1 MPVAVIVAGGFG
13 TRARGMTGGAQPK
26 ALLEVAGVPII
37 VRQLRVLAREGIE
50 RVVVLAGH
58 LGEPLRDALPPE
70 ASRLGL
76 SLGVTIER
84 EPQGTAG
91 SLRSLGEASGH
102 DQLLVVY
109 GDIVFDLC
117 LPRLFAFHR
126 RQGGI
131 ATIVAHPNDH
141 PETSDLLV
149 AEPDGKITAVL
160 ARRDRL
166 PGDYRNLV
174 PAGLYVCRPEILG
187 YISSGQPLDF
197 VADLFPALLRAS
209 EPLHA
214 YNTPEYLR
222 DMGTPERR
230 ARAETDLVRGRVAAQ
245 HASRERPAL
254 FFDCD
259 GVLNH
264 EPGGDG
270 VLKPE
275 DVVLL
280 PGAAAAVRRARDAGF
295 LTVAVTNKPQVA
307 KGLISP
313 EGLQRVLG
321 RLETLLARDGAVL
334 DRIYVCPHHPD
345 RGFAG
350 EVAEL
355 KIACE
360 CRKPAPGMLGQALAD
375 LPVAVRQ
382 SAIIGDSWRD
392 VAAGRAAGIFT
403 YGVRTGEGCHT
414 MPPGLR
420 PDAMFADVGEAVD
433 FALGS
438 VRPAASEATS

>member
-13 TRARGMTGGAQPK
+13 TRARGMTGGRRPK
-26 ALLEVAGVPII
+26 ALVEVAGVPII

-50 RVVVLAGH
+50 RVIVLAGH
-58 LGEPLRDALPPE
+58 LGEPLRDALPTE

-76 SLGVTIER
+76 SLDVTIEH

-91 SLRSLGEASGH
+91 TLRTLGQTTRHEE
-102 DQLLVVY
+102 LLVVY
-109 GDIVFDLC
+109 GDIIFDLY
-117 LPRLFAFHR
+117 LPRLVAFHR

-149 AEPDGKITAVL
+149 AEPDGRITAVL
-160 ARRDRL
+160 TRRNRP

-174 PAGLYVCRPEILG
+174 PAGLYVCQPDILRSL
-187 YISSGQPLDF
+187 SSGERLDF
-197 VADLFPALLRAS
+197 VADVFPALLRGG
-209 EPLHA
+209 ETLYA

-222 DMGTPERR
+222 DMGTPERL
-230 ARAETDLVRGRVAAQ
+230 ARAELDLAQGRVAAR
-245 HASRERPAL
+245 HAARERPAL

-259 GVLNH
+259 GVLNR

-270 VLKPE
+270 VLTPE
-275 DVVLL
+275 DIVLL

-313 EGLQRVLG
+313 QGLQRILG
-321 RLETLLARDGAVL
+321 RLETLLARGGAVL
-334 DRIYVCPHHPD
+334 DRIYVCPHHPEG
-345 RGFAG
+345 GFAG

-355 KIACE
+355 KVACA
-360 CRKPAPGMLGQALAD
+360 CRKPAPGMLRQALAD
-375 LPVAVRQ
+375 LPVAIRQ
-382 SAIIGDSWRD
+382 SAIIGDTWRD
-392 VAAGRAAGIFT
+392 VAAGRAAGIVT
-403 YGVRTGEGCHT
+403 YGVRTGEGCRT

-420 PDAMFADVGEAVD
+420 PDAMFADVAEAVEC
-433 FALGS
+433 ALDHA
-438 VRPAASEATS
+438 RPAAPGARS

>member
-1 MPVAVIVAGGFG
+1 MPVAVVVAGGFG
-13 TRARGMTGGAQPK
+13 TRARGMTGGHRPK
-26 ALLEVAGVPII
+26 ALVEVAGVPII
-37 VRQLRVLAREGIE
+37 VRQLRVLRREGIE
-50 RVVVLAGH
+50 RVIVLAGH
-58 LGEPLRDALPPE
+58 LGEPLREVLPAE
-70 ASRLGL
+70 AARLGL
-76 SLGVTIER
+76 SLSVTIER

-91 SLRSLGEASGH
+91 SLRTLGETVE
-102 DQLLVVY
+102 DDELLVVY

-117 LPRLFAFHR
+117 LPRLLAFQRRHR
-126 RQGGI
+126 GI

-149 AEPDGKITAVL
+149 AEPDGRITAVL
-160 ARRDRL
+160 TRGTRP

-174 PAGLYVCRPEILG
+174 PAGLYVCRPEIRGHLC
-187 YISSGQPLDF
+187 SEARLDF
-197 VADLFPALLRAS
+197 VADLFPALLRAG
-209 EPLHA
+209 ETLHA

-222 DMGTPERR
+222 DMGTPERL
-230 ARAETDLVRGRVAAQ
+230 ALAESDLASGLVAAR

-270 VLKPE
+270 VVNPE

-313 EGLQRVLG
+313 QGLQRVLG
-321 RLETLLARDGAVL
+321 RLETLLAREGAVL
-334 DRIYVCPHHPD
+334 DRIYVCPHHPEG
-345 RGFAG
+345 GFAG

-355 KIACE
+355 KIACG
-360 CRKPAPGMLGQALAD
+360 CRKPAPGMLRQAMAD
-375 LPVAVRQ
+375 LPLTIRR
-382 SAIIGDSWRD
+382 SALIGDSWRD
-392 VAAGRAAGIFT
+392 VAAGRAAGVFT
-403 YGVRTGEGCHT
+403 CGVRTGEGCRA

-420 PDAMFADVGEAVD
+420 ADAMFADVAEAVE
-433 FALGS
+433 FALDDA
-438 VRPAASEATS
+438 RPAPPGARS

>member
-1 MPVAVIVAGGFG
+1 MPVAVIVAGGLG
-13 TRARGMTGGAQPK
+13 TRARGMTGGRRPK
-26 ALLEVAGVPII
+26 ALVEVAGVPII

-50 RVVVLAGH
+50 RVILLAGH
-58 LGEPLRDALPPE
+58 RGESLRDTLPAE
-70 ASRLGL
+70 AARLGVT
-76 SLGVTIER
+76 LGVTIER

-91 SLRSLGEASGH
+91 SLRALGETIGN
-102 DQLLVVY
+102 DDLLVVY

-117 LPRLFAFHR
+117 LPRLVAFHDR
-126 RQGGI
+126 HGGM

-149 AEPDGKITAVL
+149 AEPDGRITTVL
-160 ARRDRL
+160 TRGNRP

-174 PAGLYVCRPEILG
+174 PAGLYVCRPDILR
-187 YISSGQPLDF
+187 YLSSGERRDF
-197 VADLFPALLRAS
+197 VADLFPALLQAGES
-209 EPLHA
+209 LYA

-222 DMGTPERR
+222 DMGTPERL
-230 ARAETDLVRGRVAAQ
+230 ALAELDLAQGRVAAR

-270 VLKPE
+270 VLGPE

-280 PGAAAAVRRARDAGF
+280 PGAAAAVRRAHDAGF

-313 EGLQRVLG
+313 QDLQRVLG

-334 DRIYVCPHHPD
+334 DRIYVCPHHPEG
-345 RGFAG
+345 GFAG

-355 KIACE
+355 KVACA
-360 CRKPAPGMLGQALAD
+360 CRKPAPGMLRQALAD
-375 LPVAVRQ
+375 LPVAVRR

-392 VAAGRAAGIFT
+392 VAAGRAAGIVT
-403 YGVRTGEGCHT
+403 YGVRTGEGCRT

-420 PDAMFADVGEAVD
+420 PDAMFADVTAAVEC
-433 FALGS
+433 ALDAA
-438 VRPAASEATS
+438 RPAAPEARS